1 MFTESE
7 SFLLGTVL
15 GDGNLHR
22 RYKWDR
28 VCSIKLAH
36 APKEL
41 EWLKWK
47 VEKTEKILGSRANI
61 TPCLSNG
68 VLKAYQW
75 CAGFSNYVHLYD
87 ELYKNDKKTF
97 TPALLSQLGLQEL
110 AMFWCDDGGVV
121 KNLRKKIDYRTGR
134 PYPNPLQ
141 ETQGNLAVYESETET
156 SVVGE
161 WIKALTGAFSKVS
174 FHKKTGLYYLRF
186 NKRSLELLCS
196 SIQDFVPECMKHKID
211 LTLIPISER
220 AQVLRQR
227 AIRRHECAATLKVD
241 DIV

>member
-1 MFTESE
+1 MFTENE
-7 SFLLGTVL
+7 AFLIGTVL

-22 RYKWDR
+22 RRKWDR

-36 APKEL
+36 APREL
-41 EWLKWK
+41 KWLEWK
-47 VEKTEKILGSRANI
+47 VEKAQKILGSRAAI
-61 TPCLSNG
+61 TPSWSKG

-75 CAGFSNYVHLYD
+75 CAGFSDYVHLYD
-87 ELYKNDKKTF
+87 QFYIDDTKTF
-97 TPALLSQLGLQEL
+97 TPSLLEQLGLQEL

-121 KNLRKKIDYRTGR
+121 KSLRQKINYRTGL

-141 ETQGNLAVYESETET
+141 ETQGNLAVYENEVDTA
-156 SVVGE
+156 VVGE
-161 WIKALTGAFSKVS
+161 WITSLTKAVPKVS

-196 SIQDFVPECMKHKID
+196 SIKDFVPDCMRHKID
-211 LTLIPISER
+211 LTPVPVSER
-220 AQVLRQR
+220 AQVLKQR
-227 AIRRHECAATLKVD
+227 AIRRQECAATLQVD